1 MRSNR
6 KIMRSAMV
14 EVLESKTATPSERL
28 AACKLLMKVLKRKRS
43 STRRKPLTR
52 SIESVFRD

>member
-14 EVLESKTATPSERL
+14 EVLESKTATPSERIT
-28 AACKLLMKVLKRKRS
+28 ACKLLMKIIKRKPS
-43 STRRKPLTR
+43 SKPRTV
-52 SIESVFRD
+52 SVGSVFS